1 MYTQPEVFVRPPP
14 DELFV
19 RPTAE
24 SQIDGTIG
32 TVGMAGNTY
41 MHYVMPIV
49 EDELRTCRI
58 VHRPKH
64 DNIALVPKS
73 SNANRHSY

>member
-19 RPTAE
+19 RPTAAR
-24 SQIDGTIG
+24 IDGRYG
-32 TVGMAGNTY
+32 NGNTY
-41 MHYVMPIV
+41 MHYYVMPIA

-58 VHRPKH
+58 VHGPKH